1 MISDAIDDIAFRQA
15 VAVARQRRQQRHRNQ
30 MNWSDLLLNRLEK
43 LNLAGT
49 RQVPADL
56 RALLDAFA
64 EQVGLGSVKGTVQ
77 ESVDSLMD
85 LQQRMMVRSRGRLF
99 DDVD

>member
-1 MISDAIDDIAFRQA
+1 
-15 VAVARQRRQQRHRNQ
+15 

-43 LNLAGT
+43 LNLAST

-64 EQVGLGSVKGTVQ
+64 AQVGLGSVKGTVQ
-77 ESVDSLMD
+77 ECIDGLMD
-85 LQQRMMVRSRGRLF
+85 LQQRMMVRSRGRLL